1 MPNLKQAEKALR
13 QSKVRAARNKVMR
26 DELDSLRT
34 KMRKLVSAKKTDE
47 AREMMKLLDAKLDK
61 AAKKNIFSKNKA
73 ARIKSRT
80 MAKVNAK

>member
-1 MPNLKQAEKALR
+1 MPNLKQAVKALR
-13 QSKVRAARNKVMR
+13 QSKVRAERNKVVR

-34 KMRKLVSAKKTDE
+34 KMRKLVTAKKIDE
-47 AREMMKLLDAKLDK
+47 ARALMKTLDAKLDK

-73 ARIKSRT
+73 ARVKSRI

>member
-80 MAKVNAK
+80 MSKVNAK

>member
-1 MPNLKQAEKALR
+1 MPNLKQAVKALR
-13 QSKVRAARNKVMR
+13 QSKVRAERNKVVR

-34 KMRKLVSAKKTDE
+34 KMRKLVTAKKIEE
-47 AREMMKLLDAKLDK
+47 ARELMKTLDAKLDK

-73 ARIKSRT
+73 ARVKSRI